1 MHIRHQELPVLP
13 LWDINSINP
22 DQQASRRGREGARF
36 DYLDL
41 SDLIA
46 EEEPRYG
53 ACTIEVMAKQ
63 VKIPTYPQC
72 LCLDLAVKAH
82 TSFPQRILDVPH
94 GRRQLHIKLKRRR
107 WKCKGCG
114 ATITQPLNFMA
125 EKHNMT
131 QRLLEYVQVQS
142 LLRTDL
148 NVAEETGVSVRRVR
162 TIRKGFAAHLRNTVH
177 FETPR
182 VLGIDGV
189 RADGSRCIIFTD
201 IEAHLVVDLIESGCK
216 ESIRD
221 RLKAFP
227 DPSQIRFV
235 LIDMCR
241 TERDAVRLAL
251 PHAIIIV
258 DLFHV
263 VRMANEVMDAVRNRL
278 YPRTRR
284 KREPGQPQRPRP
296 EPFRQRRAAS
306 SAGAQRHREYWFSQQ
321 PELELA
327 YDLKEN
333 FLEILDAKTY
343 GELQL
348 CKAAARRRY
357 EEWQERFP
365 ANEENAK
372 LLKDFKK
379 IFIAM
384 KNWGDLIFNYFDH
397 GFTNAFTESMNRRIK
412 DVRRET
418 RGCSFETAQERA
430 IYGTYLRKQQMEDR
444 EREVS
449 LIKPPSKR
457 RRPTSAKAKER
468 PAFGAGRECGQYDE
482 VPKHIQCAFTFT
494 N

>member
-1 MHIRHQELPVLP
+1 MYVRHQELPSLP
-13 LWDINSINP
+13 LWDINLIKLGL
-22 DQQASRRGREGARF
+22 QASRLGQEGVRF
-36 DYLDL
+36 DYLNL
-41 SDLIA
+41 PSLIA

-53 ACTIEVMAKQ
+53 KCTIEVIARQ
-63 VKIPTYPQC
+63 VKIPTYPECTC
-72 LCLDLAVKAH
+72 LNLAVKAH
-82 TSFPQRILDVPH
+82 TPFPQRILDVPQA
-94 GRRQLHIKLKRRR
+94 RKQRHIQLKRRR
-107 WKCKGCG
+107 WECKGCG
-114 ATITQPLNFMA
+114 ATITQPLSFMA
-125 EKHNMT
+125 EEHNMT

-148 NVAEETGVSVRRVR
+148 NVAEETGVSVRTVR
-162 TIRKGFAAHLRNTVH
+162 TIRKRFTAYLRDTVH

-182 VLGIDGV
+182 VLGLDGV
-189 RADGSRCIIFTD
+189 RADGSRRIIFTD
-201 IEAHLVVDLIESGCK
+201 LEAHLVVDLIESGRK

-241 TERDAVRLAL
+241 TERDAVRLGL
-251 PHAIIIV
+251 PHAVIIV

-263 VRMANEVMDAVRNRL
+263 VRMANEVMDTVRNRL
-278 YPRTRR
+278 YPRTKR
-284 KREPGQPQRPRP
+284 KREPGQPLRPRP
-296 EPFRQRRAAS
+296 EPFRQRRGAS
-306 SAGAQRHREYWFSQQ
+306 SAGAQRHREYWFSLQ
-321 PELELA
+321 PELEMA
-327 YDLKEN
+327 YDLKED
-333 FLEILDAKTY
+333 FLEIMDAKTY
-343 GELQL
+343 GEVRL

-357 EEWQERFP
+357 EEWRERFP

-372 LLKDFKK
+372 LLRDFKK
-379 IFIAM
+379 IFTAM

-418 RGCSFETAQERA
+418 RGCSFETAQDRA

-457 RRPTSAKAKER
+457 RRPTSAAAKER
-468 PAFGAGRECGQYDE
+468 PAFGAGRESGQYEE
-482 VPKHIQCAFTFT
+482 VPELSQCAFNFT

>member
-1 MHIRHQELPVLP
+1 
-13 LWDINSINP
+13 
-22 DQQASRRGREGARF
+22 
-36 DYLDL
+36 
-41 SDLIA
+41 
-46 EEEPRYG
+46 
-53 ACTIEVMAKQ
+53 
-63 VKIPTYPQC
+63 
-72 LCLDLAVKAH
+72 
-82 TSFPQRILDVPH
+82 
-94 GRRQLHIKLKRRR
+94 
-107 WKCKGCG
+107 
-114 ATITQPLNFMA
+114 MA

-131 QRLLEYVQVQS
+131 QCLLEYVQVQS
-142 LLRTDL
+142 FFRADL

-162 TIRKGFAAHLRNTVH
+162 TIRKEFAAHLRDTVH

-182 VLGIDGV
+182 VLGMDGV
-189 RADGSRCIIFTD
+189 RADGSRRIIFTN

-241 TERDAVRLAL
+241 TERDAVRLGL

-263 VRMANEVMDAVRNRL
+263 VRMANEVMDVVRNRL
-278 YPRTRR
+278 YPRTKR
-284 KREPGQPQRPRP
+284 KREPGQPQQPRP

-327 YDLKEN
+327 YDLKED
-333 FLEILDAKTY
+333 FMEIFDAKTY
-343 GELQL
+343 GEVQL
-348 CKAAARRRY
+348 CKAAAHQRY

-379 IFIAM
+379 IFTAM
-384 KNWGDLIFNYFDH
+384 KNWGDFIFNYFDH

-412 DVRRET
+412 DVWRET
-418 RGCSFETAQERA
+418 RGCSFKTARERA

-457 RRPTSAKAKER
+457 RRPTSAVAKER
-468 PAFGAGRECGQYDE
+468 SAFGAGRERGQYDE
-482 VPKHIQCAFTFT
+482 VPKQIQCAFNFT

>member
-1 MHIRHQELPVLP
+1 MYVRHQELPVLP
-13 LWDINSINP
+13 LWDINPINP
-22 DQQASRRGREGARF
+22 EQQVFRRGQKGVRF

-41 SDLIA
+41 PDMIA
-46 EEEPRYG
+46 EEDPRYG
-53 ACTIEVMAKQ
+53 KCTIEVIASQ
-63 VKIPTYPQC
+63 VKVPTYPQC
-72 LCLDLAVKAH
+72 PCLDLAVKSH
-82 TSFPQRILDVPH
+82 TPFPQRILDVPQ
-94 GRRQLHIKLKRRR
+94 GRKQRHIQLKRRR

-114 ATITQPLNFMA
+114 ATITQPLSFMA
-125 EKHNMT
+125 EEHNMT

-142 LLRTDL
+142 FFRTDL

-162 TIRKGFAAHLRNTVH
+162 TIRKGFAAHLKDTVH

-182 VLGIDGV
+182 VLGMDGV
-189 RADGSRCIIFTD
+189 RADGRRRIIFTD
-201 IEAHLVVDLIESGCK
+201 LEAHLVVDLIKSGRK
-216 ESIRD
+216 KSIRD
-221 RLKAFP
+221 RLEAFP

-251 PHAIIIV
+251 PHAVIII

-263 VRMANEVMDAVRNRL
+263 VRMANQVMNAVRNRL
-278 YPRTRR
+278 YPRTRC
-284 KREPGQPQRPRP
+284 KREPGQPLRPRP
-296 EPFRQRRAAS
+296 EPFRQRRGAS
-306 SAGAQRHREYWFSQQ
+306 SAEAQRHREYWFSLQ

-327 YDLKEN
+327 YDLKED
-333 FLEILDAKTY
+333 FLEIMDAKTY
-343 GELQL
+343 GEVRL
-348 CKAAARRRY
+348 CKTAARRRY

-379 IFIAM
+379 IFTAM

-412 DVRRET
+412 DVWRET
-418 RGCSFETAQERA
+418 RGCSFETARERA
-430 IYGTYLRKQQMEDR
+430 IYGTYLRKQMMEDR

-457 RRPTSAKAKER
+457 RRPTSAVVKER
-468 PAFGAGRECGQYDE
+468 PAFGAGRESGQYDE
-482 VPKHIQCAFTFT
+482 MPELIQCAFNFT